1 MTINGINSTFQQ
13 SASYRLFMND
23 YYLYIF
29 FLNVTGQRFD
39 DLRDFLLKKYSCV

>member
-13 SASYRLFMND
+13 SALYRLFMND
-23 YYLYIF
+23 YIYI